1 MGSRGGEGRGREE
14 REEGGE
20 RGEREDR
27 KGRSKHTPDPS
38 HLRVFRQQDGLLP
51 NGARRASEERQHV

>member
-1 MGSRGGEGRGREE
+1 MGSRGGEGREE
-14 REEGGE
+14 RRERREG
-20 RGEREDR
+20 REREDR
-27 KGRSKHTPDPS
+27 KVGSKHTLDPS